1 MNIRLMT
8 AVALAFGSIPVH
20 AADMMDSAP
29 VVTATPIVDRV
40 TEPRQECAPAPQ
52 RAPQQE
58 RSVIGPIIGGV
69 AGALLGSTVG
79 RGNGRTAATAAGAIG
94 GAIVGD
100 HVGNQ
105 QSAAQQP
112 QQQCRTVETTREIV
126 RGYTVVYRYNGRD
139 VTTTMPYD
147 PGMRVNVSVTAVDS
161 SGGPMAPAAMGG
173 NGRDGGRDFGRDIDA
188 PRDQGYGP
196 RPVYTEQRVEQ
207 RLEQRNDLRYRY

>member
-8 AVALAFGSIPVH
+8 AVALAFGSMPIH

-40 TEPRQECAPAPQ
+40 SEPRQECAPAAQ

-58 RSVIGPIIGGV
+58 RSVVAPIIGGV

-94 GAIVGD
+94 GAIIGD

-105 QSAAQQP
+105 QGAAQQP
-112 QQQCRTVETTREIV
+112 QQQCRTVENTREVV

-147 PGMRVNVSVTAVDS
+147 PGMRVNVSVTAVDN
-161 SGGPMAPAAMGG
+161 SGNPMAPAPSAAMGG
-173 NGRDGGRDFGRDIDA
+173 NVREVNA
-188 PRDQGYGP
+188 PRDQGYTQQ
-196 RPVYTEQRVEQ
+196 PVYVE
-207 RLEQRNDLRYRY
+207 RGEQRNEPQGGYSYRY